1 MGTLDM
7 DPLAASLQF
16 DAEDIPDPPPMLPHE
31 SSNDERAVNMVE
43 DNDAARFE
51 SIIEKEVV
59 EAGELTHFASAGKR
73 LLCNLGKDTQSAI
86 DLELAEELA
95 QAYEEQD
102 KRTSVDDDKYAAELD
117 AALDEHCRDM
127 TSADAAARSGS
138 AH

>member
-1 MGTLDM
+1 MTICTDE
-7 DPLAASLQF
+7 SLKISISQW
-16 DAEDIPDPPPMLPHE
+16 AEP
-31 SSNDERAVNMVE
+31 
-43 DNDAARFE
+43 
-51 SIIEKEVV
+51 
-59 EAGELTHFASAGKR
+59 
-73 LLCNLGKDTQSAI
+73 

-127 TSADAAARSGS
+127 TSADSAARSGS